1 MIGFVELSAFAIALV
16 LAVEFGRIANSRG
29 LNAWSWGGLVFV
41 SVMVAAVLASQNGRI
56 WSDAVAVLVLV
67 ACAAVCYSRVVQRPV
82 LAAWQHVE
90 IPKVVT
96 FGLVTIPR
104 VILGTL
110 ILAGIVI
117 NFANVIGR
125 YVFQAPIIWAEEIMI
140 YIMIWAVLAG
150 AILVS
155 WDGNHLKMDFFT
167 LTLPSPWKEILNF
180 FGTVIF
186 LLVCVFVLPQSLRVV
201 ELMARFDQRSVIAR
215 IPMAIP
221 HSAILLGFFL
231 MLVAVAVRFR
241 MYVTGQIKTGVGELT
256 SDVSDSAPG
265 DRP

>member
-1 MIGFVELSAFAIALV
+1 MIGFAALAAFAIALV
-16 LAVEFGRIANSRG
+16 LAVEFGRIAKSRG
-29 LNAWSWGGLVFV
+29 QSAWAWGGFVFV
-41 SVMVAAVLASQNGRI
+41 SVMIAAVLANRSGRV
-56 WSDAVAVLVLV
+56 WSDSVAVVVIV
-67 ACAAVCYSRVVQRPV
+67 AAAAACYFQVVRHRQIAEWRDI
-82 LAAWQHVE
+82 AY
-90 IPKVVT
+90 PKAVT

-104 VILGTL
+104 AILGTL
-110 ILAGIVI
+110 ILVSIAI

-140 YIMIWAVLAG
+140 YIMIWAVLTG
-150 AILVS
+150 AVLVS

-180 FGTVIF
+180 AGAVIF
-186 LLVCVFVLPQSLRVV
+186 LLVCIFVLPQSLKVV

-221 HSAILLGFFL
+221 HGAILLGFFL
-231 MLVAVAVRFR
+231 MLVVVAVRFR
-241 MYVTGQIKTGVGELT
+241 MYVTGSSE
-256 SDVSDSAPG
+256 SAADVDDKANG

>member
-1 MIGFVELSAFAIALV
+1 MIGFAELFAFAIALV
-16 LAVEFGRIANSRG
+16 VAVEFGRIAKSRG
-29 LNAWSWGGLVFV
+29 QSAWLWGGFLFLV
-41 SVMVAAVLASQNGRI
+41 VMIAAVLANRKGQI
-56 WSDAVAVLVLV
+56 WSDVGATVVIVAG
-67 ACAAVCYSRVVQRPV
+67 AAVCYLQVVRRPV
-82 LAAWQHVE
+82 LATWQD
-90 IPKVVT
+90 IAFPKVVT

-104 VILGTL
+104 LILGTL
-110 ILAGIVI
+110 ILVSIAI

-150 AILVS
+150 AVLVS

-167 LTLPSPWKEILNF
+167 LTLPSPWKEVLNF
-180 FGTVIF
+180 AGAIIF
-186 LLVCVFVLPQSLRVV
+186 LLVCVFVLPQSLKVV

-221 HSAILLGFFL
+221 HGAILLGFFL

-241 MYVTGQIKTGVGELT
+241 MYVTGNLDVGTAGSDGADKATGE
-256 SDVSDSAPG
+256 
-265 DRP
+265 RP

>member
-1 MIGFVELSAFAIALV
+1 MIGFAELIAFAIALV
-16 LAVEFGRIANSRG
+16 LAVEFGRIAKSRG
-29 LNAWSWGGLVFV
+29 LSAWLWGGFVFV
-41 SVMVAAVLASQNGRI
+41 FVMLAAVLANRNRQL
-56 WSDAVAVLVLV
+56 WSDAVAALVIV
-67 ACAAVCYSRVVQRPV
+67 AGAAVCYFQVVRRPA
-82 LAAWQHVE
+82 LASWQDIAFPNAVM
-90 IPKVVT
+90 

-104 VILGTL
+104 LILGTL
-110 ILAGIVI
+110 ILAGIAI

-140 YIMIWAVLAG
+140 YVMIWAVLMG
-150 AILVS
+150 AVLVS

-167 LTLPSPWKEILNF
+167 LTLRSPWKETLNF
-180 FGTVIF
+180 VGATVF

-215 IPMAIP
+215 IPMVIP

-241 MYVTGQIKTGVGELT
+241 MHVTGNLDSETAE
-256 SDVSDSAPG
+256 SAADVSDGASG

>member
-1 MIGFVELSAFAIALV
+1 MAFAIALI
-16 LAVEFGRIANSRG
+16 LAVEFGRIAKSRG
-29 LNAWSWGGLVFV
+29 LSAWAWGGFLFLFV
-41 SVMVAAVLASQNGRI
+41 MIAAELASRNGRI
-56 WSDAVAVLVLV
+56 WSDPVAVLVIV
-67 ACAAVCYSRVVQRPV
+67 AGAAVCYFQVVRRPV
-82 LAAWQHVE
+82 LAAWQD
-90 IPKVVT
+90 IAFPKVVT

-104 VILGTL
+104 LILGTL
-110 ILAGIVI
+110 ILVGIAI

-140 YIMIWAVLAG
+140 YIMIWAVLMG
-150 AILVS
+150 AVLVS

-167 LTLPSPWKEILNF
+167 LTLRSPWKEALNF
-180 FGTVIF
+180 AGAVVF

-201 ELMARFDQRSVIAR
+201 ELMGRFDQRSVIAR
-215 IPMAIP
+215 IPMVIP

-241 MYVTGQIKTGVGELT
+241 MYVTGTL
-256 SDVSDSAPG
+256 DSETTESAADSSSGAPG